1 MRDGRVEIYEYRD
14 PQRRLQEF
22 VSALIPFGEAVGS
35 RSPNYRR
42 GQRFCPNRM
51 TAFYTNLERC
61 PYYGFIL
68 RSSPRG
74 GRRRNAERRYIDPEK
89 YGIIVEAIGHKG

>member
-1 MRDGRVEIYEYRD
+1 MVEIYECRD
-14 PQRRLQEF
+14 PQRKLPEF
-22 VSALIPFGEAVGS
+22 MFVPNPFGEVIGS

-42 GQRFCPNRM
+42 GQRFCPNCM
-51 TAFYTNLERC
+51 IAFYTNLERC

-74 GRRRNAERRYIDPEK
+74 GRRRNAERRYIDPER
-89 YGIIVEAIGHKG
+89 YGIMTEA